1 MLDVRLDAEGL
12 VVHDHG
18 AAGGE
23 QALRVA
29 VAVRRRDVP
38 EDVLKDLGRAL
49 EAERGRVAG
58 VQLEDPMTRSFQP
71 HRLLEHRAPDL
82 VTDVGEL
89 GRLDH
94 LHVRELT
101 AE

>member
-1 MLDVRLDAEGL
+1 MTTARR
-12 VVHDHG
+12 
-18 AAGGE
+18 AASRPF
-23 QALRVA
+23 AS
-29 VAVRRRDVP
+29 P
-38 EDVLKDLGRAL
+38 EDVLQDLGRAL
-49 EAERGRVAG
+49 EAERRRIAR
-58 VQLEDPMTRSFQP
+58 VQLEDPMPRRLKP

-101 AE
+101 AR